1 MKNLLI
7 IALLFITSVLT
18 AQVDTSYHIDMS
30 KNVSRSAPQKGGN
43 FQRKLIQFREESDIS
58 YITLIVLYSNVAT
71 KTLGY
76 RVEYTLDE
84 VIRME
89 EGKFFPFRSVQ
100 DNIIKMIDSYYP

>member
-30 KNVSRSAPQKGGN
+30 KNVSRSAPEKGGN
-43 FQRKLIQFREESDIS
+43 FQRKLIQFREESTIS
-58 YITLIVLYSNVAT
+58 YITLIVLYSN
-71 KTLGY
+71 GY
-76 RVEYTLDE
+76 RIEYTLDE

-100 DNIIKMIDSYYP
+100 NDIIKMIDSYYP